1 MRLIDRAKAIQAA
14 DRAKVAVVG
23 VGSVDSCMICAA

>member
-1 MRLIDRAKAIQAA
+1 MRLFDKAKVHQAA
-14 DRAKVAVVG
+14 DRAKIAVVG